1 MRGRPGRR
9 QLSPETGVDEAAG
22 ASYSQRVKRR
32 AILLAL
38 LLALALPAVAG
49 AADRGWTVRW
59 PLSGRQVNLR
69 LTLPAS
75 AYPVDVQL
83 DGYELW
89 TGQWTRLGC
98 PMFALRATQA
108 FYRAY
113 YYPAGT
119 VVVLSLYSGRLSWT
133 CGDLPR
139 AGATSVL
146 NITTYDP

>member
-1 MRGRPGRR
+1 
-9 QLSPETGVDEAAG
+9 
-22 ASYSQRVKRR
+22 VKRHSTLL

-38 LLALALPAVAG
+38 VLPAAATAG
-49 AADRGWTVRW
+49 DHGWTVRW
-59 PLSGRQVNLR
+59 PSSGRQANLR

-75 AYPVDVQL
+75 AYAVDVQL

-89 TGQWTRLGC
+89 PDQWTRLGC
-98 PMFALRATQA
+98 PTFALRATQG

-113 YYPAGT
+113 YYPAAT
-119 VVVLSLYSGRLSWT
+119 VVVLSLYSGRLSRT

-139 AGATSVL
+139 AGATSLL